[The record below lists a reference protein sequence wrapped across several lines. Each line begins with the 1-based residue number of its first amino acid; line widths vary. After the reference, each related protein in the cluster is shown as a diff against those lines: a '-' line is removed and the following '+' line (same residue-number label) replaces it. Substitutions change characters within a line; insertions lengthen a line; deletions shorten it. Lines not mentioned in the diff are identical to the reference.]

1 MSVTSPTRH
10 QRNGIHEM
18 NQLLNGLSPEK
29 VLHRRN
35 HRRGSLSPQE
45 SLSKDFQQAPWP
57 IARMLNWFLLSW
69 ITLVSVQGFFLLAG
83 SQPLR
88 SFQEK
93 FCLATSLQP
102 GACFFATIF
111 AALHDLPRAVLL
123 ILFTL
128 LMLLYGIGFWIG
140 LVGKVQRQ
148 RVWLFLLLQGALF
161 LVVCLLVQQTY
172 LALSL
177 YLALLL
183 GALGM
188 LKHVRPMLIILCYA
202 SILLLGFGYASFVSM
217 QVLYKQGLIG
227 STPSW
232 DVTNYTAFIL
242 FVIGYLLLYMQQ
254 TYAHKRLAASASRV
268 EELTRLT
275 ERQRLARELHDTLSQ
290 GLVGLSLQLD
300 AADALLTRQRPERA
314 QEVVR
319 QAMERARSTL
329 AETRSS
335 LDNLRAEETHASTG
349 ALLSARL
356 HEQVAHFTGSTGLA
370 CTVALG
376 KLTELPSVLHEPVLR
391 MITEGLTNV
400 ARHAQAR
407 QAEICIGQHKEEV
420 VIEVRDDGV
429 GFDPTRIDRETG
441 HYGLLGLRER
451 VRLLGGQ
458 MQIESAPGKGTCLRF
473 TIPLA

>member
-1 MSVTSPTRH
+1 MK
-10 QRNGIHEM
+10 
-18 NQLLNGLSPEK
+18 QLLNRLSPEK

-35 HRRGSLSPQE
+35 HQQGTIFPQE
-45 SLSKDFQQAPWP
+45 SLSKDLHQAPWP
-57 IARMLNWFLLSW
+57 ITRMLSWFLLCW
-69 ITLVSVQGFFLLAG
+69 ITLVSGQGFFLLAG
-83 SQPLR
+83 SQPFR
-88 SFQEK
+88 PFQGQL
-93 FCLATSLQP
+93 CLATSPQQ

-111 AALHDLPRAVLL
+111 ATLHDLPRSLIL

-128 LMLLYGIGFWIG
+128 LMLLHGIGFWIG
-140 LVGKVQRQ
+140 LAGKVQRQ
-148 RVWLFLLLQGALF
+148 RFWLFFLLQGALF
-161 LVVCLLVQQTY
+161 LAVCLLVQQTSF
-172 LALSL
+172 ALSL

-188 LKHVRPMLIILCYA
+188 LKRARPMLIILCYE
-202 SILLLGFGYASFVSM
+202 STLLLGFSSASFVSM
-217 QVLYKQGLIG
+217 QALYKQGLIG

-232 DVTNYTAFIL
+232 DVTNYAAFIL
-242 FVIGYLLLYMQQ
+242 FVIGYLLLYVQQ
-254 TYAHKRLAASASRV
+254 TYAHKQITAYANRV
-268 EELTRLT
+268 EELTRVT

-300 AADALLTRQRPERA
+300 AVDALLTRQRPERA

-335 LDNLRAEETHASTG
+335 LDNLRAIEMRAPPG
-349 ALLSARL
+349 PLLTERL

-370 CTVALG
+370 CKVEPSNLSD
-376 KLTELPSVLHEPVLR
+376 LPSALHEPVLR
-391 MITEGLTNV
+391 MITEGLTNI

-407 QAEICIGQHKEEV
+407 HAEIFIGQHKQEV
-420 VIEVRDDGV
+420 VIEVRDDGI
-429 GFDPTRIDRETG
+429 GFDPTRIDRESG

-451 VRLLGGQ
+451 VGFLGGQ
-458 MQIESAPGKGTCLRF
+458 MQIESAVGKGTRLRF